1 MDTPST
7 AKAVAGTLASATLA
21 AERERSPVLA
31 AAYDATTGANAALQ
45 AANTALQAAN
55 TALAEEKAN
64 LLAKAKALT
73 DALAENEATIAG
85 CATEIAALTALYPA
99 EETT

>member
-31 AAYDATTGANAALQ
+31 AAHDATTGANVTLQ
-45 AANTALQAAN
+45 SAN

-64 LLAKAKALT
+64 LIAKAKALT

>member
-1 MDTPST
+1 MMDTPST
-7 AKAVAGTLASATLA
+7 AKAVAGTLKVATLA

-31 AAYDATTGANAALQ
+31 AAYDATTGANA
-45 AANTALQAAN
+45 TLQAAN

>member
-7 AKAVAGTLASATLA
+7 AKAVAGTLATATLA

-31 AAYDATTGANAALQ
+31 AAYDATTGANVTLQ
-45 AANTALQAAN
+45 SAN

-64 LLAKAKALT
+64 LIAKAKALT
-73 DALAENEATIAG
+73 DALAADNATIAG
-85 CATEIAALTALYPA
+85 CATEIAALTALYQAA
-99 EETT
+99 EET

>member
-7 AKAVAGTLASATLA
+7 AKAVSGTFKGATLA

-31 AAYDATTGANAALQ
+31 AAYDATTGANA
-45 AANTALQAAN
+45 TLQAAN

-64 LLAKAKALT
+64 LIAKAKALT
-73 DALAENEATIAG
+73 DALAADNATIAG

-99 EETT
+99 AEETT

>member
-45 AANTALQAAN
+45 SANTV
-55 TALAEEKAN
+55 LAEEKAN
-64 LLAKAKALT
+64 LIAKAKALT

>member
-1 MDTPST
+1 MDTPSP
-7 AKAVAGTLASATLA
+7 AQAVSGTLKVATLA

-31 AAYDATTGANAALQ
+31 AAYDATTGANA
-45 AANTALQAAN
+45 TLQAAN

-73 DALAENEATIAG
+73 DALAENEETIAG

>member
-7 AKAVAGTLASATLA
+7 AKAAAGTLASATLA

-31 AAYDATTGANAALQ
+31 AAYDATTGANATLQ
-45 AANTALQAAN
+45 AANTV
-55 TALAEEKAN
+55 LAEEKAN
-64 LLAKAKALT
+64 LIAKAKALT
-73 DALAENEATIAG
+73 DALAANDATIAG
-85 CATEIAALTALYPA
+85 CAEEIAALTALYPA

>member
-7 AKAVAGTLASATLA
+7 AKAVAGTLATATLA

-31 AAYDATTGANAALQ
+31 AAYDATTGANATLQ
-45 AANTALQAAN
+45 SAN

-64 LLAKAKALT
+64 LIAKAKALT
-73 DALAENEATIAG
+73 DALAADNATIAG

-99 EETT
+99 AEET

>member
-7 AKAVAGTLASATLA
+7 AKAVSGTLKVATLA

-31 AAYDATTGANAALQ
+31 AAYDATTGANA
-45 AANTALQAAN
+45 TLQAAN

-73 DALAENEATIAG
+73 DALTENEATIAG
-85 CATEIAALTALYPA
+85 CATEIAALTALYPQEDGQGDA
-99 EETT
+99 T

>member
-7 AKAVAGTLASATLA
+7 AKAVAGTLATATLA

-31 AAYDATTGANAALQ
+31 AAYDATTGANVTLQ
-45 AANTALQAAN
+45 SAN
-55 TALAEEKAN
+55 TALAQDKAA
-64 LLAKAKALT
+64 LIAAAKALT
-73 DALAENEATIAG
+73 DALAAQGATIAG

-99 EETT
+99 AETT

>member
-7 AKAVAGTLASATLA
+7 AKAVSGTLATATLA

-31 AAYDATTGANAALQ
+31 ATYDATTGANA
-45 AANTALQAAN
+45 TLQAAN

-64 LLAKAKALT
+64 LIAKAKALT
-73 DALAENEATIAG
+73 DALAADNATIAG

-99 EETT
+99 AEETT

>member
-7 AKAVAGTLASATLA
+7 AKAVSGTLATATLA

-31 AAYDATTGANAALQ
+31 AAYDATTGANA
-45 AANTALQAAN
+45 TLQAAN

-64 LLAKAKALT
+64 LIAKAKALT
-73 DALAENEATIAG
+73 DALAADNATIAG

-99 EETT
+99 AEETT